1 MKNEAARFMIREID
15 KKIAS
20 RKRRID
26 PVLEH
31 KLNKVREVVESG
43 ADLSGVE
50 EEILTINYGRYTDP
64 NRLKWGH
71 AVRLS

>member
-1 MKNEAARFMIREID
+1 MKNEVAAFMLREID
-15 KKIAS
+15 AKLAS
-20 RKRRID
+20 RKRKID

-31 KLNKVREVVESG
+31 KLNKVREVVETG

-50 EEILTINYGRYTDP
+50 EEILKINWTRFTDP

-71 AVRLS
+71 AVRIS

>member
-1 MKNEAARFMIREID
+1 MKNEVARFLMKEID
-15 KKIAS
+15 AKLAS

-31 KLNKVREVVESG
+31 KLNKVRQVVASG

-50 EEILTINYGRYTDP
+50 EELLKINHERFTDP

>member
-1 MKNEAARFMIREID
+1 MKNEVAAFMIREID
-15 KKIAS
+15 AKLAT
-20 RKRRID
+20 RKRKID

-31 KLNKVREVVESG
+31 KLNKVREVVDAG
-43 ADLSGVE
+43 ADLSGIE
-50 EEILTINYGRYTDP
+50 EEILNLNYARFTDP

>member
-1 MKNEAARFMIREID
+1 MKNEVAAFMIREID
-15 KKIAS
+15 KKLAS

-50 EEILTINYGRYTDP
+50 EEILKVNFERFTELARI
-64 NRLKWGH
+64 KWK
-71 AVRLS
+71 